1 MKRIMLGTVI
11 GVSVFASSAWA
22 TNNPALNTLPGF
34 IQGEIAQ
41 TAYDGITDD
50 LLTAGLGASGLAG
63 PAPVF
68 NDVLAPTPAELRRL
82 AIYNN
87 YRALVDTVPG
97 GGYGTFFG
105 PGVGAAGEG
114 LISGE
119 EYLAYMTV
127 PGSDV
132 PVIVMAQVPDS
143 FDPANACMVT
153 APSSGSRGIY
163 GAIGTSGEWG
173 LKKGCAVVYTDKGTG
188 TGSHN
193 LETDSAQRR
202 NGTLTD
208 ADEPVQFRADLS
220 DTARGDFSA
229 LWPDRFAFKHA
240 HSKVNPEAD
249 WGQHVL
255 QSIEFGFYVLNERFG
270 RPLPNGETLITIK
283 PENTVV
289 IASSVSNGGGSSVRA
304 AEQDHRG
311 LIDGVAVSEPNV
323 NPRVDTSFTIRQG
336 DGPVITEHSRSLLDY
351 TTALAVYQGC
361 ANLAPAIRDTAPLN
375 AVFNSPVV
383 DENICNS
390 LANKGLVTGATLDER
405 ATDAL
410 RILNENFGIQ
420 PEQNLLAPVHFGL
433 AVAQSISMTYANA
446 YGRAGVEDRV
456 CGLSMAATDAS
467 GAVTPLAPAAEA
479 ALFSASNGIPPTAGV
494 NLVYDGALG
503 QPTHLAASASP
514 SSSQLDYG
522 LDALLCLRSLAQ
534 GSDAVTGGALSGD
547 AAALADA
554 IAMGISEVRASG
566 DLHGKPAVFVTGRAD
581 AILPIN
587 HTSRPYFGLNQR
599 VEGQKSNL
607 RYYEILNA
615 HHLDVLNGFPGFA
628 DRYVPLHHY
637 YFQALDLVWAKL
649 TDRQHLPPSQVVRTV
664 PRGAITTP
672 LTEANLPAIS
682 ADPAATDRIRFVD
695 NQLRIPE

>member
-1 MKRIMLGTVI
+1 MKRIILGTVL
-11 GVSVFASSAWA
+11 GVSVLVPSAWA
-22 TNNPALNTLPGF
+22 NDNPAFNAVPGF
-34 IQGEIAQ
+34 IEGDIAL
-41 TAYDGITDD
+41 TTYDGITDD

-63 PAPVF
+63 SAPAFSEP
-68 NDVLAPTPAELRRL
+68 LAPTSAELRRL

-97 GGYGTFFG
+97 GGYGVFFG
-105 PGVGAAGEG
+105 PSVGASGEG
-114 LISGE
+114 LIAGA
-119 EYLAYMTV
+119 EYLAYMSV

-132 PVIVMAQVPDS
+132 PVTVMAQVPDS
-143 FDPANACMVT
+143 FDPRNACMVT

-163 GAIGTSGEWG
+163 GAIGTAGEWG

-193 LETDSAQRR
+193 LETDSAQRLD
-202 NGTLTD
+202 GTLTD

-229 LWPDRFAFKHA
+229 LWPDRLAFKHA
-240 HSKVNPEAD
+240 HSRANPEAD

-255 QSIEFGFYVLNERFG
+255 QSIEFGFYVLNEKYG
-270 RPLPNGETLITIK
+270 RQLPNGETLITLK
-283 PENTVV
+283 PGNTVV

-304 AEQDHRG
+304 AEQDRQG

-323 NPRVDTSFTIRQG
+323 NPHVDTGFSIRQG
-336 DGPVITEHSRSLLDY
+336 DGPVITDHSRSLLDY
-351 TTALAVYQGC
+351 TTALAIYQGC

-383 DENICNS
+383 GENICNS

-410 RILNENFGIQ
+410 RILNEDFAIQ

-456 CGLSMAATDAS
+456 CGLSLAATDGL
-467 GAVTPLAPAAEA
+467 GAVTPLAPATEA
-479 ALFSASNGIPPTAGV
+479 ALFSTSNGIPPTAGV

-534 GSDAVTGGALSGD
+534 GSDAVTGGALEGD
-547 AAALADA
+547 AADLAAD
-554 IAMGISEVRASG
+554 IATGISEVRASG
-566 DLHGKPAVFVTGRAD
+566 DLQGKPTVFVTGRAD

-587 HTSRPYFGLNQR
+587 HTSRPYVGLNQR
-599 VEGQKSNL
+599 VEGERSNL

-615 HHLDVLNGFPGFA
+615 HHLDVLNGFPGLA

-649 TDRQHLPPSQVVRTV
+649 TDRQRLPPSQVVRTV

-682 ADPAATDRIRFVD
+682 DDPAASDRIRFED